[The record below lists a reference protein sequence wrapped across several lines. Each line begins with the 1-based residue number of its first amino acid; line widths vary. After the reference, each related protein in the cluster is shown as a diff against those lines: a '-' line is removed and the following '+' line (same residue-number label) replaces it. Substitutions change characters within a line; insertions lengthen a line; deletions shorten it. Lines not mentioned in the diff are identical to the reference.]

1 MHFGAGYTLHS
12 TKDPVIPV
20 LQNTLSEGV
29 MQHTLS
35 RKILPV
41 KYGKLKKHRSEYI
54 MIRFSR
60 KNIFLFINYQHFKF
74 IQ

>member
-35 RKILPV
+35 KKILPV
-41 KYGKLKKHRSEYI
+41 KYGKLKRYRSEYI
-54 MIRFSR
+54 KIHFLGKIFFFS
-60 KNIFLFINYQHFKF
+60 
-74 IQ
+74 